1 MDLSFVSRYVSILV
15 VCLTTGL
22 CAPVGTAWAQSPEAD
37 RTMLRVQVSHPPM
50 PGADVRVGLYT
61 SLDNWLDDEPIFGGL
76 AATTDTETTVVFDSL
91 PPGTYGAAVYLDE
104 NRNGKLD
111 RNLIGFFKES
121 FGFSE
126 KARARFGP
134 PKWEDAVFEVSGSV
148 VDILVRL
155 D

>member
-1 MDLSFVSRYVSILV
+1 VNRYSLIVAV
-15 VCLTTGL
+15 VCLVLGFST
-22 CAPVGTAWAQSPEAD
+22 PFGTVWAQSSEAD
-37 RTMLRVQVSHPPM
+37 RTVLRVKVSHPPA
-50 PGADVRVGLYT
+50 PDADIRVGLYT

-76 AATTDTETTVVFDSL
+76 AATTDTETTVVFESL
-91 PPGTYGAAVYLDE
+91 PPGRYGAAVYLDE

-126 KARARFGP
+126 NARVRFGP

-148 VDILVRL
+148 IDISVHL